1 MMTTRSD
8 GCFDLTHFGHFN
20 ALRQAKAMTQ
30 YLVVGVHSD
39 AEILNNKGPTVLTQ
53 EERYAMV
60 EQCKWVNQVVRDAP
74 YLTTVETL
82 DAYDCGVCIHGDDIT
97 TMADGSDCYGK
108 VKAAGRYKSP
118 LSFFFP
124 FPISR

>member
-1 MMTTRSD
+1 MT
-8 GCFDLTHFGHFN
+8 
-20 ALRQAKAMTQ
+20 KE
-30 YLVVGVHSD
+30 LVVGVHSD
-39 AEILNNKGPTVLTQ
+39 AEILGNKGPTVLNE

-82 DAYDCGVCIHGDDIT
+82 DKYNCEMCIHGDDIT

-108 VKAAGRYKSP
+108 VKEAGRYKYRVP
-118 LSFFFP
+118 LPDDS
-124 FPISR
+124 SHECSSTSLKGMQAHRGCVHNRHCW